1 MTTTQNAAAPT
12 FTGILPTAGRPR
24 LTSADLEAM
33 LRPLAIDYAKYPLVV
48 AGLRGYFAQQGN
60 VGNRRNVYDDALCL
74 YAPGIGLFE
83 AFNGN
88 TDPSKLQPGSGT
100 GTGKGMAT
108 LNPGVWY
115 AYRFDKHGGQT
126 PYEAIC
132 QRAAPV
138 TVTRDGE
145 PPYAD
150 TGRFG
155 INIHRG
161 GNFTTSSEGCQTVP
175 PAQWPEFYDKA
186 LDAGQKL
193 FGPALRQRVIAYA
206 LIDDG
211 AASAFVPPTEPE
223 PGTMS
228 EANRFLEKVIRPTL
242 SAMGYGSAPAER
254 LLLGTALAESGLR
267 ARQQLGNGPALG
279 LFQMEP
285 ATHDDLWRNYLVS
298 RKPLAAAVRSF
309 IPAGAAG
316 GGGTPPPASLLKD
329 NDAYACAMA
338 RCLYLR
344 VPEPLPKAVEIDKL
358 ASYWKTHY
366 NTPGGGGTLE
376 HFAQAWQA
384 ARVA

>member
-1 MTTTQNAAAPT
+1 MTTSNTTAAPT
-12 FTGILPTAGRPR
+12 SVGILPAAGRPR
-24 LTSADLEAM
+24 LTRTELEAL
-33 LRPLAIDYAKYPLVV
+33 LRPLAIDYARYPLVV
-48 AGLRGYFAQQGN
+48 AGLRGYFASQQG
-60 VGNRRNVYDDALCL
+60 VSNRRNVYDDALCL
-74 YAPGIGLFE
+74 YAPDLNLFE

-88 TDPSKLQPGSGT
+88 TDPSKVQPGAGT
-100 GTGKGMAT
+100 AAGKGIAT

-115 AYRFDKHGGQT
+115 AYRFDVHGGQK

-175 PAQWPEFYDKA
+175 PTQWPDFYDKA
-186 LDAGQKL
+186 LAAGQKL
-193 FGPALRQRVIAYA
+193 FGTAWRQRVIAYA

-211 AASAFVPPTEPE
+211 ATSAFVRAEVPE
-223 PGTMS
+223 AGTMS
-228 EANRFLEKVIRPTL
+228 EANRFMERLIRPTL
-242 SAMGYGSAPAER
+242 AAMGYGSAAAER
-254 LLLGTALAESGLR
+254 LLLGTALAESGLKL
-267 ARQQLGNGPALG
+267 RQQLGGGPALG
-279 LFQMEP
+279 LFQMAP
-285 ATHDDLWRNYLVS
+285 ATHDDLWRTYLAT
-298 RKPLAAAVRSF
+298 RTPLAAAVRSF
-309 IPAGAAG
+309 IPASAAG
-316 GGGTPPPASLLKD
+316 SRDTPPPAALLKD

-344 VPEPLPKAVEIDKL
+344 VPAPLPPANDTGQL
-358 ASYWKTHY
+358 AAYWKTHY
-366 NTPGGGGTLE
+366 NTPAGAGTVE

-384 ARVA
+384 GQVA